1 MYDPLLGGRNYD
13 VPQIEQTQA
22 DLMQRWQDLQQSMQ
36 HRTAPS
42 AQIWNEIDTIVD
54 GMNEAEREYLAE
66 DAEYQESAA
75 RVQEILQREM
85 MRHFKP
91 IVESTKDG
99 KSALEAHLQ
108 LLRKVQKIAKDKA
121 GQREALMNEYIMH
134 HSDKTWAE
142 FMRYKKGTTT

>member
-13 VPQIEQTQA
+13 VPQLEQTQA
-22 DLMQRWQDLQQSMQ
+22 DLMQRWQNLQQQ
-36 HRTAPS
+36 RTGPS